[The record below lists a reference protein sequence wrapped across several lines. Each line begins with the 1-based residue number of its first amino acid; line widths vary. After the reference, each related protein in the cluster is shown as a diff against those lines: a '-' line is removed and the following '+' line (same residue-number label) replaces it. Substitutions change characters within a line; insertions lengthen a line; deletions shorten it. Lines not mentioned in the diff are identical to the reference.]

1 MPLRARILAVTLAL
15 FLVGLGVAGFTTY
28 YFLSSFL
35 VDRVDD
41 QLEAAAPLVAAE
53 LRRTAPP
60 HGGDHGA
67 FLPDGSYGALVDER
81 GRVRREAGFA
91 FGQDAP
97 RPEIP
102 SELIRSQAA
111 DGEPTLTTAP
121 AKRGETEFRLL
132 AQPLGEEGTL
142 IVAVPLTEVRA
153 TERLLLLIGGVV
165 SGLVPTASGAPPSCL
180 PRRELRPLER
190 MAEKS

>member
-53 LRRTAPP
+53 LRRT
-60 HGGDHGA
+60 
-67 FLPDGSYGALVDER
+67 
-81 GRVRREAGFA
+81 
-91 FGQDAP
+91 
-97 RPEIP
+97 
-102 SELIRSQAA
+102 
-111 DGEPTLTTAP
+111 EPTLTTAP
-121 AKRGETEFRLL
+121 AERGETDFRLL

-142 IVAVPLTEVRA
+142 VVAVPLTEVRA
-153 TERLLLLIGGVV
+153 TERLLPLIGGVV
-165 SGLVPTASGAPPSCL
+165 SGLVLIAIGVA
-180 PRRELRPLER
+180 
-190 MAEKS
+190 AY